1 MSDFGELLVRLVVS
15 LGIVLAFVGVAY
27 LAAKRRQSGPRSRSG
42 LVSSVTSRRR
52 GRATPQ
58 GGLHVEARTGLA
70 RGSAAVAVRFA
81 DRIVLIGVS
90 DGAPSTV
97 LADVPAGEWDIDIDI
112 DVPEESNVTP
122 LRTPLDPN
130 AVMAERTNFVE
141 ALRTATSRR
150 R

>member
-1 MSDFGELLVRLVVS
+1 MADFGELLVRLVVS
-15 LGIVLAFVGVAY
+15 LGIVLVFIGVAY
-27 LAAKRRQSGPRSRSG
+27 TVAKRRQSGPSSRG
-42 LVSSVTSRRR
+42 GFVSSVTPRRR
-52 GRATPQ
+52 ARALPQ

-97 LADVPAGEWDIDIDI
+97 LADVSAGEWDLELEP
-112 DVPEESNVTP
+112 PEENTVTP

-130 AVMAERTNFVE
+130 GVVAERPNFVE

>member
-1 MSDFGELLVRLVVS
+1 MADFGELLVRLVVS
-15 LGIVLAFVGVAY
+15 LGIVLAFIGGAY
-27 LAAKRRQSGPRSRSG
+27 AVAKRRQSGPSGRSG
-42 LVSSVTSRRR
+42 LISSVTPRRR
-52 GRATPQ
+52 ARVVPQ

-97 LADVPAGEWDIDIDI
+97 LADVPAGEWDIE
-112 DVPEESNVTP
+112 PESPSDSSVTA

-130 AVMAERTNFVE
+130 GVVAERPNFVE